1 MKNDAKIRQ
10 IDRSIRDLNKVKKL
24 NLFDFKSQDK
34 IIARDKLKNK

>member
-10 IDRSIRDLNKVKKL
+10 IDRSIRDLNKVKKII
-24 NLFDFKSQDK
+24 LFNFKSQDK